1 MPHNSGL
8 LRGKLHHAGS
18 PPLQQ
23 HPIVEM
29 PPLQQPTDVEFL
41 AQQPHVDELSSSAD
55 DDNNDAPPN
64 MVDVYVSLPS
74 MFNDKGLDDTALSCV
89 AGILCCDPNSDTD
102 EYSICMNCNGE
113 AHTICTEQMNFQEPR
128 SLVCSFAR
136 SFARLFAHLLVR
148 SLVRSFVRS
157 FVHLFVRSLV
167 CSFARSFAR
176 SLTRSFAHSFAR
188 SLVRS
193 FACCSLVFSF
203 ARSLV
208 AATVSVS
215 LLHPPYSV

>member
-29 PPLQQPTDVEFL
+29 PPLQQPTGVEFL
-41 AQQPHVDELSSSAD
+41 TQQPHVDAFPTQQGMALLSSSAD
-55 DDNNDAPPN
+55 DENNDAPPN

-74 MFNDKGLDDTALSCV
+74 IFNDKGLDDTALSCV

-113 AHTICTEQMNFQEPR
+113 AHTICTKQMNFQAPADDK
-128 SLVCSFAR
+128 LVITPNDLCSMGKERFKKTP
-136 SFARLFAHLLVR
+136 LCNCQNV
-148 SLVRSFVRS
+148 
-157 FVHLFVRSLV
+157 
-167 CSFARSFAR
+167 
-176 SLTRSFAHSFAR
+176 
-188 SLVRS
+188 
-193 FACCSLVFSF
+193 VF
-203 ARSLV
+203 LP
-208 AATVSVS
+208 SVQS
-215 LLHPPYSV
+215 KDDPEEAPCYKKAYR